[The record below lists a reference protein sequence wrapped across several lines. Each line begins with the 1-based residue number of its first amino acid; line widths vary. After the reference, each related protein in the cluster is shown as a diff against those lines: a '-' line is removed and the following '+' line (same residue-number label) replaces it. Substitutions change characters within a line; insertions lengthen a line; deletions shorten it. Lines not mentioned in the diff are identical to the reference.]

1 MFFYFEVVLYS
12 LVSLSFCFFMLIPM
26 MLHPLSVGVCVL
38 IVSMFSCLV
47 ISVISYPWYG
57 YMLFLIF
64 VGGLLVMFAYV
75 CALTPNVI
83 FTGYSD
89 FLLALLLYLGTFF
102 LLKKMYFADM
112 FSVVDISKLSM
123 FSSSMGESLVFPF
136 FMSII
141 IGLGLILLFTLLAV
155 VKICCGSGGGP
166 LRKYVS

>member
-1 MFFYFEVVLYS
+1 MVLYS
-12 LVSLSFCFFMLIPM
+12 LVSLSFCFFIMLPI

-38 IVSMFSCLV
+38 VISVFSCLL
-47 ISVISYPWYG
+47 ISMVSHAWYG

-89 FLLALLLYLGTFF
+89 VFLCLFLYVGIFF
-102 LLKKMYFADM
+102 LIKKMFFMDA
-112 FSVVDISKLSM
+112 FSVSGLDEISVLS
-123 FSSSMGESLVFPF
+123 STMGESLVFPF

-155 VKICCGSGGGP
+155 VKICTMDGGS
-166 LRKYVS
+166 LRGYK